1 MRALVFDAGPV
12 ISLTMNNL
20 LWLLPELQKR
30 FQGKFVIPAAVEHEL
45 VGKPLQ
51 TKRFELEGFQ
61 VIECINNRTLEVS
74 HEVAQ
79 EKTQHLLDIANSC
92 FQAGGRD
99 LRIVQ
104 FAEMEALL
112 LAKMTGADAAVID
125 ERTTRLL
132 IEDPKKLHHILEHKL
147 HQKVALQKDRLRD
160 FHRHVGS
167 VRIIRSVEL
176 GYAAYRL
183 GLLDRYISSPDQ
195 KRQLLDAVLWGIKL
209 DGCAVS
215 KKEVAEILRM
225 G

>member
-1 MRALVFDAGPV
+1 MKALVFDAGPI

-30 FQGKFVIPAAVEHEL
+30 FQGKFIISAAVEHEL
-45 VGKPLQ
+45 VEKPLQ
-51 TKRFELEGFQ
+51 TKRFEFEGFQ
-61 VIECINNRTLEVS
+61 VTEYISNKTLEVS
-74 HEVAQ
+74 HEVAE
-79 EKTQHLLDIANSC
+79 EKTLHLLSIANSC
-92 FQAGGRD
+92 FQANGQD

-104 FAEMEALL
+104 FAEMETLL
-112 LAKMTGADAAVID
+112 LAKMIGADAAAID

-132 IEDPKKLHHILEHKL
+132 IEDPKKLHYILEHKL
-147 HQKVALQKDRLRD
+147 HQKVTMQKGSLRD

-167 VRIIRSVEL
+167 VKIIRSVEM

-183 GLLDRYISSPDQ
+183 GMLDRYISSPKQ
-195 KRQLLDAVLWGIKL
+195 KKQLLDAMLWGIKL

-215 KKEVAEILRM
+215 KKEIAEMMRM